1 MKRILVVMAAV
12 LVLGG
17 LAGGLTAAF
26 AFNGTDGSDSQAQ
39 ALNAPPWLAPN
50 VQVGDT
56 YKLLLDSNPTTG
68 YKWFAEFDE
77 NFLELVDQ
85 RYQLDSSAVGAG
97 GKEVIVFRGIAAGV
111 AEVVLTYKRPWED
124 EALKTESFNINV
136 AANAA
141 GQKLSLSEAM
151 EIAINSECAEEGT
164 LLMDTAYYNPDTFTW
179 WIDVDVSNPK
189 EFCPSPACVV
199 SEATGK
205 AEINWRCMGVLPPD

>member
-1 MKRILVVMAAV
+1 MKKILVIMAAV

-26 AFNGTDGSDSQAQ
+26 AFKGTDGSDSQAQ
-39 ALNAPPWLAPN
+39 ALDALPWPAPN
-50 VQVGDT
+50 VWVGDT
-56 YKLLLDSNPTTG
+56 YRLLLDSNPTTG

-77 NFLELVDQ
+77 NFLKLVEQ
-85 RYQLDSSAVGAG
+85 RYDPGWGGVGVG
-97 GKEVIVFRGIAAGV
+97 GKEVFAFYGIAVGV

-136 AANAA
+136 VANAA

-164 LLMDTAYYNPDTFTW
+164 VFMDTAYYNPDTFTW

-189 EFCPSPACVV
+189 EFCPWPACVV
-199 SEATGK
+199 SEATGE
-205 AEINWRCMGVLPPD
+205 AEMNWRCMGVLPPD